1 MELSKFIATTIHE
14 YLNEQQITCEN
25 FVAYHGSGVK
35 FDDFSD
41 DFIGSGIGNNGFG
54 YGIYLTNTK
63 QNAKGWAKSLEKKA
77 NVVIDGIKQSEII
90 ENLLTNAVDLHGNN
104 PDLLLHILKTHIG
117 KLYQENKITEKEY
130 NFIKNSNTL
139 KLTRSRFVYEVNV
152 TGDDFIYWNK
162 PILLEHVEKVKKQ
175 AQKENIEIDIVIDG
189 IIKIN
194 DRIIKNGE
202 DFYGSLKMTQKDKSS
217 FLYRSGIDGVIYYD
231 GGKNYVIFN
240 TNSIS
245 INKRISF

>member
-1 MELSKFIATTIHE
+1 MELRKFIATTIHE
-14 YLNEQQITCEN
+14 YLNEQQTINEN

-41 DFIGSGIGNNGFG
+41 DFIGSGIGNTGFG

-90 ENLLTNAVDLHGNN
+90 EKFLTNAVDLHGNN
-104 PDLLLHILKTHIG
+104 PDLLLHILKTHID

-139 KLTRSRFVYEVNV
+139 KITRSRFVYEVNV
-152 TGDDFIYWNK
+152 VGEDFIYWNK
-162 PILLEHVEKVKKQ
+162 PVLLEHVEKVKKQ
-175 AQKENIEIDIVIDG
+175 AQKENIKINIVIDNV
-189 IIKIN
+189 IKIN

-202 DFYGSLKMTQKDKSS
+202 DFYSSLKMPQKDKSS

-231 GGKNYVIFN
+231 GGENYVIFN
-240 TNSIS
+240 PDSIS
-245 INKRISF
+245 INKRITF